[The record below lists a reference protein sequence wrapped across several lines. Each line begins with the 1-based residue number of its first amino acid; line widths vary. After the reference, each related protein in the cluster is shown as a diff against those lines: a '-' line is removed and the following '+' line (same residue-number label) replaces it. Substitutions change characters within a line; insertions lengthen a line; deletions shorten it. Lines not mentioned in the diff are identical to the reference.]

1 MTLGPQQSDEG
12 PSDQSGTA
20 DDNDLHVHVSNA
32 GVFLHDEMAASGV
45 TWDDCGAEK
54 YLRHNVTMHRR
65 ASSRQRAPM
74 LGADYEESSMTEMKR
89 LNWSEIAPEGA
100 KALFGIHHYVTRKTD
115 LPEELI
121 HLVFLRVSQINGCA
135 HCIDMHTRDLLK
147 TMAIDKVTLVP
158 VWAEVPHLFSDQYRA
173 ALAWAE
179 EVTNVSTTHASE
191 EAYAAIAAVFAEKDL
206 VDLTLVIA
214 AMNAFNRLG
223 APFRL
228 PVAAKP

>member
-1 MTLGPQQSDEG
+1 MVDASDE
-12 PSDQSGTA
+12 
-20 DDNDLHVHVSNA
+20 
-32 GVFLHDEMAASGV
+32 
-45 TWDDCGAEK
+45 
-54 YLRHNVTMHRR
+54 
-65 ASSRQRAPM
+65 
-74 LGADYEESSMTEMKR
+74 ESIMTEIKR
-89 LNWSEIAPEGA
+89 LNWSEVAPEGA
-100 KALFGIHHYVTRKTD
+100 RALFGVHHYVTKKTD

-147 TMAIDKVTLVP
+147 TMSIDRVALVP
-158 VWAEVPHLFSDQYRA
+158 VWAEVPYLFSDQYRA

-179 EVTNVSTTHASE
+179 EVTNVSTTHASDD
-191 EAYAAIAAVFAEKDL
+191 AYAAAAVAFAGKDL

-223 APFRL
+223 TPFRL